1 MLYILYSIDDFYKY
15 FLALITNLFQ
25 IYSCQIFILSHAHSN
40 LVFFTPVIPLTTLV
54 ILIVFMK
61 ILTLTFCHKLHRDQ
75 ELYHVILD
83 VFLLSPCVLQYAW
96 LFEKRAIFK

>member
-1 MLYILYSIDDFYKY
+1 MFYILYSIDDFYKY

-40 LVFFTPVIPLTTLV
+40 LVFFTLVIPLTSLV

-61 ILTLTFCHKLHRDQ
+61 ILTLTFCQKLHRDQ

-83 VFLLSPCVLQYAW
+83 VFLLSHCVLQYA
-96 LFEKRAIFK
+96 